1 MVRWWS
7 ALVSTPSRSVVVVE
21 VQGNTRLSAHG
32 APGVRASF
40 DAFITAHARRVRA
53 VEEVRWRSCFV
64 IEARK
69 EVAVIFHADR
79 AAVLR
84 PRELL

>member
-1 MVRWWS
+1 MVRWWA

-21 VQGNTRLSAHG
+21 VQGDTRLSAHG
-32 APGVRASF
+32 ALVVHRALNSLV
-40 DAFITAHARRVRA
+40 AAHARRVRA